1 MQQKTLVGF
10 FTEDLE
16 ALEQEAVC
24 TPEFGN
30 GRMFYYYMKE
40 GSSNA
45 SSGVGWGGGGIP
57 GKNNR
62 KGGYHQLF
70 LFWEKLLF
78 QSRCKGMKMRVML
91 HLILVIQELSKALK
105 GRYNY
110 YE

>member
-1 MQQKTLVGF
+1 MPLPV
-10 FTEDLE
+10 
-16 ALEQEAVC
+16 
-24 TPEFGN
+24 
-30 GRMFYYYMKE
+30 
-40 GSSNA
+40 
-45 SSGVGWGGGGIP
+45 WGGWDIP

-62 KGGYHQLF
+62 KSAYHQLF
-70 LFWEKLLF
+70 LFGEKLLF